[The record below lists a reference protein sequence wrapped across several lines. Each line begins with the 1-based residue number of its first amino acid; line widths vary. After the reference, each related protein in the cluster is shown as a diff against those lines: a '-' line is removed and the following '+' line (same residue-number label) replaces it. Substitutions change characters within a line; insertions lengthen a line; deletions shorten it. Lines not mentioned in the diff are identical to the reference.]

1 MCSFDKKL
9 KIYAHILIDSN
20 QTRKIIIDQN
30 KGETAWADCL
40 KLYSVLSYI
49 YIYMLYPLC
58 NCVSSFVF
66 TIIKRKEYEI
76 YIFLL
81 NPSKIGTNID
91 ITLLFI
97 CTNQSFHFHLNI
109 KFLKIISRCLLILS
123 L

>member
-49 YIYMLYPLC
+49 YIYAIPTLQLC
-58 NCVSSFVF
+58 
-66 TIIKRKEYEI
+66 
-76 YIFLL
+76 
-81 NPSKIGTNID
+81 
-91 ITLLFI
+91 
-97 CTNQSFHFHLNI
+97 
-109 KFLKIISRCLLILS
+109 
-123 L
+123 